1 MTRILFFVFL
11 AVYIYTLISIISV
24 LLLENR
30 NPARSLSWVLVL
42 LFVPVLGMFFY
53 VLFGQDLRK
62 KKIISK
68 KSIRR
73 VTDRPVASFDI
84 SKLDADLMS
93 DNQLNLIK
101 MLYKNSDAAGYAY
114 NKIEILPTGESTFDA
129 VFNAIRNAKEHIH
142 IEFFIFDD
150 DKISNQLRE
159 ILIQKA
165 QEGVRVRMIYDY
177 WGSFDLSKRYLKSL
191 RDAGVY
197 VRSFLPFRFRF
208 QFSSSRIN
216 YRNHRKLVIVDG
228 KIGFTGGLNIA
239 DRYIYGNTLGK
250 WRDTFVSFEGAAVHG
265 LQLLFLVDW
274 YFVDRKLITDEK
286 YFPTP
291 EVFDTNLV
299 QIVSSGPDSDWEAI
313 MQGIA
318 SAIMS
323 ATRYIYIQ
331 SPYFMPNE
339 VIASCI
345 QMASLSGVEVRLM
358 IPFRS
363 DSRLSDASTFSFLGE
378 ALEAGVRVF
387 HYKNGFLH
395 SKAIVID
402 DSISIVGSCN
412 LDERSFVHNFEANA
426 FIYEPKTALKLKDLF
441 ENDMENCVEFTLEAW
456 VNRKRRQKLKESF
469 ARLFSPLM

>member
-1 MTRILFFVFL
+1 MTRLLFFVFL

-84 SKLDADLMS
+84 NRLDAGLMS

-101 MLYKNSDAAGYAY
+101 MLYRNSDAAGYAY
-114 NKIEILPTGESTFDA
+114 NKIEILPTGERTFDA

-197 VRSFLPFRFRF
+197 VCSFLPFRFRF

-387 HYKNGFLH
+387 HYKKGFLH

-426 FIYEPKTALKLKDLF
+426 FIYETKTALKLKDLF
-441 ENDMENCVEFTLEAW
+441 VNDMANCVEFTLEAW

>member
-84 SKLDADLMS
+84 SKLDADLLS

-228 KIGFTGGLNIA
+228 KIGFTGGLNVA

-250 WRDTFVSFEGAAVHG
+250 WRDTFVSFQGAAVHG

-274 YFVDRKLITDEK
+274 YFVDQKLITDEK

-291 EVFDTNLV
+291 EFFDTNLV

-318 SAIMS
+318 SAMMS
-323 ATRYIYIQ
+323 ATKYIYIQ

-363 DSRLSDASTFSFLGE
+363 DSRLSDASTFSFLGQ